1 MTASVSSNIRSFF
14 ERMVARRPG
23 DLPEQLSLTPESL
36 AKCNPRLYLALMM
49 LFTLLG
55 QLLSLGFPLIAL
67 TLIAGLAGSFGPMPS
82 AMGWLGLVAHIGMMV
97 GAGLMT
103 VFLWRQKIPLPLGR
117 PLTAEERLPLD
128 WLMRL
133 QVETP
138 LSRPKEVRITEAH
151 QLTLTSVPRNGFALF
166 NRRVLLLGLPT
177 LQALTKDQAK
187 IAVAHALC
195 RPNTLKGW
203 LLRAIAL
210 QSECSHQHHAVYRI
224 QSTIG
229 ARIMTALLTP
239 FLSVYKSW
247 SQPALR
253 WNVLERDS
261 LLNQSIGVD
270 NLLECLAADALV
282 RRYLEEMFWP
292 AIAETTKRDAQPPHP
307 HALFDRMLRKQL
319 TQKVSSQWIAEAMHE
334 TPSEGDS
341 DPTLSERLA
350 KLGARRLEPPNLGG
364 ENAAEA
370 LLRESRG
377 SVIEELD
384 KIWRRRMLPHWQSEY
399 SKHAEYRE
407 RLTVLRR
414 RAVTE
419 GIHGPDAIELAR
431 LAKHFLSPEE
441 AISVYRQIAKMNPHD
456 ATILTGVGRQLSAL
470 GLDEGARLLRRAV
483 RLRAPSI
490 AEDRDGLASLSI
502 SDQMDSDM
510 ESAGSSP
517 NERRNRSG
525 EHGNVP
531 FRSERICQENGQ
543 WYFHT
548 REGALVGP
556 FKDMAETRKALA
568 AFIAEM
574 MHESRTEKISS
585 SDPTIGNGEEF
596 RHMVEELLEYF
607 RSRNKSGETAA
618 LAWARMRIEQ
628 LEDNREGSS
637 GQRER
642 IDVLQYAMNQ
652 YERPAYR

>member
-1 MTASVSSNIRSFF
+1 
-14 ERMVARRPG
+14 
-23 DLPEQLSLTPESL
+23 
-36 AKCNPRLYLALMM
+36 
-49 LFTLLG
+49 
-55 QLLSLGFPLIAL
+55 
-67 TLIAGLAGSFGPMPS
+67 
-82 AMGWLGLVAHIGMMV
+82 MV

-103 VFLWRQKIPLPLGR
+103 MFLWRQKIPLPLGR

-128 WLMRL
+128 WLTRV
-133 QVETP
+133 QVDTP
-138 LSRPKEVRITEAH
+138 LLRPKEVRITESH

-166 NRRVLLLGLPT
+166 SRRVLLLGLPT

-187 IAVAHALC
+187 IAVAHTLC
-195 RPNTLKGW
+195 RPNTLKGR
-203 LLRAIAL
+203 LLRAVAL
-210 QSECSHQHHAVYRI
+210 QSECAHQYQAVYRI
-224 QSTIG
+224 QRTIG
-229 ARIMTALLTP
+229 ARIMTALFTP
-239 FLSVYKSW
+239 FLSAYKSW
-247 SQPALR
+247 SKPALR

-261 LLNQSIGVD
+261 LLNQSIGID
-270 NLLECLAADALV
+270 NLLEFLAADALV

-292 AIAETTKRDAQPPHP
+292 AIAETTKRYAQPPYP
-307 HALFDRMLRKQL
+307 HALFDRMLREQL

-334 TPSEGDS
+334 TPSADDP

-350 KLGARRLEPPNLGG
+350 KLGARRVELPDLGG
-364 ENAAEA
+364 ENAAQA
-370 LLRESRG
+370 LLRESLD
-377 SVIEELD
+377 SVIEQLD
-384 KIWRRRMLPHWQSEY
+384 KIWRRRVLPHWQSEY
-399 SKHAEYRE
+399 SKHAEYRD
-407 RLTVLRR
+407 RLRALRS

-419 GIHGPDAIELAR
+419 GIHGRDAIELAR

-441 AISVYRQIAKMNPHD
+441 AISIYRQIAKMNPHN
-456 ATILTGVGRQLSAL
+456 ATILSGVGRRLSAL

-483 RLRAPSI
+483 RLRARSI
-490 AEDRDGLASLSI
+490 AEDQDSLASLSI

-574 MHESRTEKISS
+574 MHESCAEKISS
-585 SDPTIGNGEEF
+585 SDPAIGNGEEF
-596 RHMVEELLEYF
+596 QHMVEELFEYF
-607 RSRNKSGETAA
+607 RSRNKSGETGA
-618 LAWARMRIEQ
+618 LAWARLRIEQ
-628 LEDNREGSS
+628 LEDNRGGSS

-642 IDVLQYAMNQ
+642 IEALQYAMDRD
-652 YERPAYR
+652 ECLAYR